1 MHRFDAAALA
11 EPPWPNGGGA
21 QLTPATFAEAGP
33 AERPVVLYVEDHPV
47 NVLLME
53 ALFERRPGLHLVVA
67 VDGQSAL
74 QAVARLSPA
83 LLMLDLGLPDC
94 HGTELLAALRRVPQT
109 ALVPAVAVTADDEF
123 RIDDS
128 GFLEVWL
135 KPLRLAAMLCRVDEL
150 CTPRMGI
157 AGMPLPAFRTGRGE
171 QIPALADVH
180 WSVGSSNDH

>member
-11 EPPWPNGGGA
+11 ESPWPNGGAA
-21 QLTPATFAEAGP
+21 QLTPEPYEETGP

-53 ALFERRPGLHLVVA
+53 ALFERRPGMRLVVA

-94 HGTELLAALRRVPQT
+94 HGTELLAALRRLPQT

-150 CTPRMGI
+150 CAPRMGI
-157 AGMPLPAFRTGRGE
+157 AGMPLPVVRDGRGE
-171 QIPALADVH
+171 QSPAVSDGH
-180 WSVGSSNDH
+180 WSVGSYNDH

>member
-1 MHRFDAAALA
+1 MHRFEAAALA

-21 QLTPATFAEAGP
+21 QLTPEPYDETGP

-53 ALFERRPGLHLVVA
+53 ALFERRPGMRLVVA

-74 QAVARLSPA
+74 RAVARLSPA

-94 HGTELLAALRRVPQT
+94 HGTELLAALRRLTQT

-150 CTPRMGI
+150 CAPRMGI
-157 AGMPLPAFRTGRGE
+157 AGMPLPAVRYGRGE
-171 QIPALADVH
+171 QSPALPGGH
-180 WSVGSSNDH
+180 WLVGSSNDH